1 VTGNPRWTSRLR
13 LTSNAVHVGAF
24 LVAGAAAAAVEGVTG
39 DLMVAT
45 VLAAIG
51 VLLAYTV
58 PIPLTPGSRIQVPA
72 LGVSV
77 MLFIATIAVTG
88 GINST
93 FVVMPVASIF
103 LASFA
108 GGVRLAAPITLVS
121 IVGVVMTTV
130 AIDLESTAGSLIR
143 IPVIYLITAIA
154 FSEVQRALASETE
167 RVDDLV
173 LAVRTSTERRDRLE
187 VTHSLL
193 EDLLRIATSPDLN
206 AVVAA
211 RDALR
216 DIGMVVPDAV
226 AQIIRNGEV
235 NLARRGQPP
244 ALPATDTIPIVRGDQ
259 TIARLDLWA
268 EGEPL
273 TPKQRTALEA
283 TVEPVGLALENDA
296 MVQQL
301 ARLAI
306 QRERVRLARELHDD
320 IAPSIASVGLA
331 LDMVL
336 LSDDLDTEQR
346 RNLDA
351 TRSNVTGLVESIRNR
366 VQDLRADRTMSLVEV
381 AHSLVAEVDTDGP
394 TVIVDIDE
402 RTPPRPAIAME
413 ISSLLTEAFRNAVT
427 HSNGSLIRVTG
438 RIAESDGWLAVEDN
452 GVGFDADRPAIGRYG
467 LIGMRERSGLI
478 SAELDVHS
486 AQGSGT
492 TVTITWRNSL

>member
-13 LTSNAVHVGAF
+13 LTSNGVHLGAL
-24 LVAGAAAAAVEGVTG
+24 LVAVAGSAAADGVTV

-45 VLAAIG
+45 LITAIG

-58 PIPLTPGSRIQVPA
+58 PIPLTPGSKTQIPA
-72 LGVSV
+72 LVASV
-77 MLFIATIAVTG
+77 TLFVLAVAVTG

-108 GGVRLAAPITLVS
+108 GGLGLSAPITLVS
-121 IVGVVMTTV
+121 IVGVLMTMIISEVEATP
-130 AIDLESTAGSLIR
+130 DSLVR
-143 IPVIYLITAIA
+143 IPAIYLITAIA
-154 FSEVQRALASETE
+154 FSQVQRALTSETE

-187 VTHSLL
+187 ATHGLL

-216 DIGMVVPDAV
+216 DIGIVVPDAV
-226 AQIIRNGEV
+226 AQIVANGDI

-244 ALPATDTIPIVRGDQ
+244 ELPATNTIPIIRDGAA
-259 TIARLDLWA
+259 IARLDLWSD
-268 EGEPL
+268 GEPL
-273 TPKQRTALEA
+273 TPKQRSALTA

-331 LDMVL
+331 LDMML
-336 LSDDLDTEQR
+336 LTDDLDPEQR

-351 TRSNVTGLVESIRNR
+351 TRSNVTRLVESIRNR

-402 RTPPRPAIAME
+402 RMPPRPAIAAE
-413 ISSLLTEAFRNAVT
+413 ISSLMTEAFRNAIL
-427 HSNGSLIRVTG
+427 HSRGSIIRVTG
-438 RIAESDGWLAVEDN
+438 RISETDGRITVEDN
-452 GVGFDADRPAIGRYG
+452 GLGFDADQPPLGRFG
-467 LIGMRERSGLI
+467 LIGMRERAGLI
-478 SAELDVHS
+478 GAELDVLSH
-486 AQGSGT
+486 QGDGT
-492 TVTITWRNSL
+492 TVTITWRNSR